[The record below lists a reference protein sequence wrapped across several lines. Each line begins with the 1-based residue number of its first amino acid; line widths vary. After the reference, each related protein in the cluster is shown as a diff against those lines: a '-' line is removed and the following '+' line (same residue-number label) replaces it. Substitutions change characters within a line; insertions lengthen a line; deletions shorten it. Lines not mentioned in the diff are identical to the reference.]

1 MAKITRAMKLLAT
14 RPELGNFLESIKN
27 KADKKLAERYIDPR
41 LQRFIDEN
49 PELVD
54 VYEPQQLYDAF
65 TPTVTQ
71 EGTVVPS
78 QVVTIAPSD
87 FRKLAM
93 PLSEANQAKMD
104 NALSMIGQE
113 REKYLLDYMPF
124 LRYSVIPE
132 APAIYIKGHQGRH
145 RTRAMSEL
153 GYPYGVFKMN
163 PDQRFVDFEDQFPIY
178 RQISRDKFYQS
189 QEKLKD
195 LPATTPVYGE
205 RMQALD
211 FEDAEKISEEPPV
224 GVLGQLMKFFGI
236 GGLGVGLAKDE

>member
-1 MAKITRAMKLLAT
+1 MARVTRAMKLLAT

-27 KADKKLAERYIDPR
+27 KADKKLAEKYIDPR

-65 TPTVTQ
+65 SPLVTP
-71 EGTVVPS
+71 EGAVVPS
-78 QVVTIAPSD
+78 QVVTIAPSE

-93 PLSEANQAKMD
+93 PLPEPDQAKMD

-113 REKYLLDYMPF
+113 RQKYLLDYMPF

-132 APAIYIKGHQGRH
+132 APAVYIKGHQGRH

-163 PDQRFVDFEDQFPIY
+163 PDQRCVDFEDQA
-178 RQISRDKFYQS
+178 SRDKFYQL

-195 LPATTPVYGE
+195 LPADTPVYGE
-205 RMQALD
+205 KKKSLD
-211 FEDAEKISEEPPV
+211 FADEEKISEEPPV
-224 GVLGQLMKFFGI
+224 GVLGQLMKIFGI
-236 GGLGVGLAKDE
+236 GGLGVGALENE

>member
-1 MAKITRAMKLLAT
+1 MARVTRAMKLLAT

-27 KADKKLAERYIDPR
+27 KADKKLAEKYIDPR

-65 TPTVTQ
+65 SPTVTP

-93 PLSEANQAKMD
+93 PLPEPDQSKMD

-113 REKYLLDYMPF
+113 RQKYLLDYMPF

-132 APAIYIKGHQGRH
+132 APAVYIKGHQGRH

-163 PDQRFVDFEDQFPIY
+163 PDQRFVDFED
-178 RQISRDKFYQS
+178 RASRDKFYQS

-195 LPATTPVYGE
+195 LPADTPVYGE

-224 GVLGQLMKFFGI
+224 GVLGQLMKFFGV
-236 GGLGVGLAKDE
+236 GGLGVGALENE